1 MWGATAAQKMPNAE
15 AGNGGASSA
24 SAQGWGLE
32 TFQRGGP
39 SRSLTPREQ
48 RQLAFRGK
56 SHPGQGIPGLWP
68 PVRAPDRDR
77 AAPTCP
83 ARPPPLSRRRA
94 GYRAPGPGGAPL
106 PRWRAPRGP
115 AAAYS
120 PSRVA
125 RGGAGRLRAQ
135 LRSARRTGW
144 RRGDSARPGP
154 CPRRGAGLE
163 AGKSACWEA
172 GARAPAWGGEGGRT
186 RLRTRP
192 GSRAGSRQAGGGR
205 AGWRRRKGWGD
216 PAYGRGGWPPTPD
229 SAPAR
234 RSRLAAGP
242 GVKGAEE

>member
-1 MWGATAAQKMPNAE
+1 MENPIQGKESLGCGRPSGTPTRTARRPRAQPDHLPYRGA
-15 AGNGGASSA
+15 G
-24 SAQGWGLE
+24 
-32 TFQRGGP
+32 RGTG
-39 SRSLTPREQ
+39 R
-48 RQLAFRGK
+48 
-56 SHPGQGIPGLWP
+56 
-68 PVRAPDRDR
+68 
-77 AAPTCP
+77 
-83 ARPPPLSRRRA
+83 
-94 GYRAPGPGGAPL
+94 PGPGGAPL

-154 CPRRGAGLE
+154 CPRRGAGLG

-205 AGWRRRKGWGD
+205 AGWMRRKGWGD